1 MGEEGET
8 IEFYSGDE
16 TLVFWNMDDYPI
28 PVGIDNLRSNI
39 EEALD
44 QMGFRGHKD
53 FNVHCEQLNCETKEE
68 LGKAGFFY
76 LGHPQ
81 WWIPLR
87 SP

>member
-53 FNVHCEQLNCETKEE
+53 SMCIVNNSTAKQKKSWARPDSFT
-68 LGKAGFFY
+68 
-76 LGHPQ
+76 
-81 WWIPLR
+81 
-87 SP
+87 